1 MLVEPCAMRRKSGLA
16 QYAQL
21 PSLRSAAGWG
31 LKWRQVHERI
41 QAVLQELDED
51 ATVVLGS
58 HSRTL
63 KRFNKVADL
72 VVGFESPW
80 GLESLS
86 TIDWVV
92 SKEKSPNI
100 NDVVGRTYAWNN
112 RKRQFPGRQI
122 SLAVNVLSDKGWF
135 DHALGM

>member
-1 MLVEPCAMRRKSGLA
+1 M
-16 QYAQL
+16 
-21 PSLRSAAGWG
+21 
-31 LKWRQVHERI
+31 
-41 QAVLQELDED
+41 
-51 ATVVLGS
+51 LGS